1 MDAVGIRQL
10 KAHLSRHLRRVQGGA
25 HLTITDRGRAIAVL
39 APAEPAPQTEWALR
53 LVSEGGAH
61 WNGGKPAGLARR
73 VTSRGPAVS
82 SAVIEDRR

>member
-1 MDAVGIRQL
+1 MEPIGIRQL
-10 KAHLSRHLRRVQGGA
+10 KAHLSRHLRRVQAGA
-25 HLTITDRGRAIAVL
+25 RLTITDRGRAIAVL
-39 APAEPAPQTEWALR
+39 APAEAAPQPEWAVR

-61 WNGGKPAGLARR
+61 WNGGKPAGLARP